1 MECLFLPMKFGILFF
16 LMLAWLQVANAVRV
30 GDEVPEFALKDLSG
44 NLHKLSD
51 YPGRVVVLEWVHHGC
66 PFVKKHYESGN
77 MQALQA
83 KYTAKDVIWLGIR
96 TGQADMKSLL
106 EENKNLK
113 VRASAILLD
122 PVGKLAVAYGARA
135 TPHMFVISPDGKL
148 AYSGAVDDQPTP
160 DPGTINGARNYVAE
174 ALDAILEGKQVVV
187 KSTRPYGCG
196 VKYKR

>member
-1 MECLFLPMKFGILFF
+1 MSLFPMKSWKFFFFILS
-16 LMLAWLQVANAVRV
+16 LVQVANAARV
-30 GDEVPEFALKDLSG
+30 GDEAPEFILKDLKG
-44 NLHKLSD
+44 NLHQLSG
-51 YPGRVVVLEWVHHGC
+51 YPGRIVVLEWVHHGC

-122 PVGKLAVAYGARA
+122 PAGKAAGAYGARA

-160 DPGTINGARNYVAE
+160 DPKAIKAARNYVAE
-174 ALDAILEGKQVVV
+174 ALDALLAGKQVAV
-187 KSTRPYGCG
+187 KATRPYGCG
-196 VKYKR
+196 IKYKR

>member
-1 MECLFLPMKFGILFF
+1 
-16 LMLAWLQVANAVRV
+16 MLALVQVANAARV
-30 GDEVPEFALKDLSG
+30 GDEAPEFILKDLKG
-44 NLHKLSD
+44 NLHQLSG
-51 YPGRVVVLEWVHHGC
+51 YPGRIVVLEWVHHGC

-122 PVGKLAVAYGARA
+122 PAGKAAGAYGARA

-160 DPGTINGARNYVAE
+160 DPKTIKAARNYVAE
-174 ALDAILEGKQVVV
+174 ALDALLAGKQVAV
-187 KSTRPYGCG
+187 KATRPYGCG
-196 VKYKR
+196 IKYKR